1 MAIGT
6 SEGSTVFIGPVTNV
20 TTLAAL
26 KALTEWVEIGD
37 VESIGEFGPQA
48 QDVSFTPLKGP
59 SVQHLKGAIDNGMLP
74 VIYAHNPLD
83 PGQIALRAAAGT
95 KFEYAVKIV
104 LSDEADANDTPTTFY
119 ARGPVFGNRTNVGGA
134 NDVRK
139 RTSNIGLNVFEE
151 EPGAA
156 VANP

>member
-6 SEGSTVFIGPVTNV
+6 SEGSTVFIGPVTKA
-20 TTLAAL
+20 TTQSALAAL
-26 KALTEWVEIGD
+26 SFTEIGD

-74 VIYAHNPLD
+74 IVYAHNPLD
-83 PGQIALRAAAGT
+83 PGQIALSAAAAT
-95 KFEYAVKIV
+95 KYEYAIKIV
-104 LSDEADANDTPTTFY
+104 LNDEADDNDTPTTFY
-119 ARGPVFGNRTNVGGA
+119 GRGPVFGKRTNVGGA

-139 RTSNIGLNVFEE
+139 RTSNFGLNVFEE
-151 EPGAA
+151 VTGAA
-156 VANP
+156 VA

>member
-6 SEGSTVFIGPVTNV
+6 SEGSTVFIGPVTDK
-20 TTLAAL
+20 TTLAEL
-26 KALTEWVEIGD
+26 KALTGWVEIGN

-59 SVQHLKGAIDNGMLP
+59 SVQHLKGAIDNGLLP
-74 VIYAHNPLD
+74 VVYAHDPLD
-83 PGQIALRAAAGT
+83 LGQIALRTAAGT
-95 KFEYAVKIV
+95 KFEYAIKIV
-104 LSDEADANDTPTTFY
+104 LADEADENDTPTTFY

-139 RTSNIGLNVFEE
+139 RTSNIGLNVFVEE
-151 EPGAA
+151 AGAA
-156 VANP
+156 VA

>member
-6 SEGSTVFIGPVTNV
+6 SEGSTVFIGPVTKV

-26 KALTEWVEIGD
+26 KALTGWVEIGS

-59 SVQHLKGAIDNGMLP
+59 SVQHLKGAVDNGTLP
-74 VIYAHNPLD
+74 IVYAHDPLD
-83 PGQIALRAAAGT
+83 AGQIALRAAAGT
-95 KFEYAVKIV
+95 KYEYALKVV
-104 LSDEADANDTPTTFY
+104 LADEADENDEPTTFY

-139 RTSNIGLNVFEE
+139 RTSSIGLNVFEE
-151 EPGAA
+151 EPGTA
-156 VANP
+156 VT

>member
-6 SEGSTVFIGPVTNV
+6 SEGSTVFIGPVTDA
-20 TTLAAL
+20 TTLVEL
-26 KALTEWVEIGD
+26 KALTGWIEVEG
-37 VESIGEFGPQA
+37 VESIGEFGPEG
-48 QDVSFTPLKGP
+48 QDVTFTPLKGP

-74 VIYAHNPLD
+74 IIYAADPLD
-83 PGQIALRAAAGT
+83 PGQIALSAAAAT

-104 LSDEADANDTPTTFY
+104 LADEADANDTPTTFY
-119 ARGPVFGNRTNVGGA
+119 ARGPVFGKRINVGGA

-151 EPGAA
+151 EPGTA
-156 VANP
+156 VPNT

>member
-6 SEGSTVFIGPVTNV
+6 SEGSTVFIGPVSTA
-20 TTLAAL
+20 TTLSAL
-26 KALTEWVEIGD
+26 KALTFVEIGN

-74 VIYAHNPLD
+74 VIYAADPLD
-83 PGQIALRAAAGT
+83 PGQIALSAAAGT
-95 KFEYAVKIV
+95 KFEYAFKVV
-104 LSDEADANDTPTTFY
+104 LNDEADANDTPTTFY
-119 ARGPVFGNRTNVGGA
+119 GRGPVFGKRINVGGA

-151 EPGAA
+151 EPGAT
-156 VANP
+156 VP

>member
-6 SEGSTVFIGPVTNV
+6 SEGSTVFIGPVTDEND
-20 TTLAAL
+20 LAGL
-26 KALTEWVEIGD
+26 EGLTYIEIGN

-48 QDVSFTPLKGP
+48 NDSSFTPLKGP

-74 VIYAHNPLD
+74 IVYAHDPLD
-83 PGQIALRAAAGT
+83 AGQNAVRVAAGT
-95 KFEYAVKIV
+95 KFEYAIKIV
-104 LSDEADANDTPTTFY
+104 LADEADANDTPTTFY

-139 RTSNIGLNVFEE
+139 RTSNVGLNVFID

-156 VANP
+156 VA

>member
-6 SEGSTVFIGPVTNV
+6 SEGSTVFIGPVTDA
-20 TTLAAL
+20 TTLVAL
-26 KALTEWVEIGD
+26 KALTGWVEIGN

-59 SVQHLKGAIDNGMLP
+59 SVQHLKGAIDSGMLP
-74 VIYAHNPLD
+74 IVYAADPLD
-83 PGQIALRAAAGT
+83 AGQAALSAAAGT
-95 KFEYAVKIV
+95 KFEYAIKIV
-104 LSDEADANDTPTTFY
+104 LADEADDNDTPTTIY
-119 ARGPVFGNRTNVGGA
+119 GRGPVFGTRINVGGA

-139 RTSNIGLNVFEE
+139 RTSNIGLNVFVE

-156 VANP
+156 VT

>member
-6 SEGSTVFIGPVTNV
+6 SEGSTVFIGPVTSA
-20 TTLAAL
+20 TSLSAL
-26 KALTEWVEIGD
+26 KALTYVEIGS
-37 VESIGEFGPQA
+37 VESLGEFGPQK

-59 SVQHLKGAIDNGMLP
+59 SVQHLAGAVDNGVLSI
-74 VIYAHNPLD
+74 VYAADPLD
-83 PGQIALRAAAGT
+83 AGQIALSAAAAT

-104 LSDEADANDTPTTFY
+104 LKDEADSNDKPTAFY
-119 ARGPVFGNRTNVGGA
+119 ARGPIFGNRTNIGGA

-139 RTSNIGLNVFEE
+139 RTSSIGLNVFLE

-156 VANP
+156 VP

>member
-6 SEGSTVFIGPVTNV
+6 SEGSSVFIGPVTKV

-26 KALTEWVEIGD
+26 KALTGWIEIGS
-37 VESIGEFGPQA
+37 VESIGEFGPQS

-74 VIYAHNPLD
+74 VVYAADPLD
-83 PGQIALRAAAGT
+83 AGQIALSAAAAT
-95 KFEYAVKIV
+95 KFEYAVKVV
-104 LSDEADANDTPTTFY
+104 LADEADDSDTPTTFY
-119 ARGPVFGNRTNVGGA
+119 GRGPVFGKRINVGGA

-156 VANP
+156 VA

>member
-6 SEGSTVFIGPVTNV
+6 SEGSTVFIGPVTDADDMA
-20 TTLAAL
+20 TLEG
-26 KALTEWVEIGD
+26 LTYVEIGN

-74 VIYAHNPLD
+74 IVYAHDPLD
-83 PGQIALRAAAGT
+83 AGQIALRAAAGT
-95 KFEYAVKIV
+95 KFEYAVKII
-104 LSDEADANDTPTTFY
+104 LADEADANDNATIFY
-119 ARGPVFGNRTNVGGA
+119 ARGPVFGNRMNVGGA

-139 RTSNIGLNVFEE
+139 RTSNVGLNFFDED
-151 EPGAA
+151 PGTA
-156 VANP
+156 VP